1 MYDTQPPYNA
11 SGVSQ
16 SGKASRRFYS
26 KKGSAK
32 VPCST
37 YSIAQVSYEL
47 NVSAV
52 SALAQ
57 VSHDRH

>member
-1 MYDTQPPYNA
+1 MLSVEQEERRSNR
-11 SGVSQ
+11 VS
-16 SGKASRRFYS
+16 SLVKS
-26 KKGSAK
+26 
-32 VPCST
+32 
-37 YSIAQVSYEL
+37 QVSYEL